1 MIRLGLLFLLCASAG
16 AAESEAGFDAAAA
29 VYQAAEVRAQVRASL
44 GSMPEKM
51 RRLYSADESGSLSEE
66 QLAAVETSATHGFRI
81 DVFEPPAIAAMAA
94 NLDVP
99 AAKGALDFLQSASG
113 QRMVAAD
120 VALAQEGES
129 TFDKISSGELA
140 APANPERDAIL
151 DKIEVATHSVES
163 AVQIY
168 LAIARALAI
177 GTAIGGGLDPI
188 AADER
193 ASRNSDATVR
203 ATIAQ
208 RMQGPLRRSLAY
220 GYRDLSTADL
230 RNLLAFLG
238 TKAGKRY
245 TLAYAA
251 AMNAGFDA
259 MGRRSGERIGERW
272 RELAMAQRATTTRA
286 ATSPPEIP

>member
-1 MIRLGLLFLLCASAG
+1 MIRLGLLLLLCAGVG
-16 AAESEAGFDAAAA
+16 AAESEVGFDTAATL
-29 VYQAAEVRAQVRASL
+29 YQAAEVRAQVRASL

-51 RRLYSADESGSLSEE
+51 RRLYSADESGSLSED

-81 DVFEPPAIAAMAA
+81 DVFEPAAIAAMGAGLDAA
-94 NLDVP
+94 
-99 AAKGALDFLQSASG
+99 AAKGALEFLHGASG

-129 TFDKISSGELA
+129 TLDKISSGELA

-151 DKIEVATHSVES
+151 DKIQVATHTVDS

-188 AADER
+188 AADQR
-193 ASRNSDATVR
+193 AARNSDATVR

-230 RNLLAFLG
+230 RNMLTFFG
-238 TKAGKRY
+238 TKAGKKY
-245 TLAYAA
+245 TLAYIA

-259 MGRRSGERIGERW
+259 MGRRCGERIGERW
-272 RELAMAQRATTTRA
+272 RELAVAQRATTTRA
-286 ATSPPEIP
+286 ATMPPDVP